1 MDRRD
6 STQSLL
12 VLRKLTRAI
21 ADIARVQMT
30 EYLATLAPL
39 LRPKMVLG
47 DYVEDGSKESTRR
60 SEKALKELQAL
71 YDTVAGSKPFNLPRE
86 LSLPIRLV
94 GTGLEITPVDTA
106 YDVHTSSERRTIMV
120 RSPLTWTLTYSGYAP
135 TRLPELLRA
144 KLRTGD
150 DLGQLVVSYLLMH
163 VVTMNSPGLLSVF
176 EALHFPITSTTV
188 PEFGPLPVTR
198 IGIAMSTTR
207 PSDEVILQS
216 AELTG
221 MDAFEEVVNVNDLA
235 RLSDPLKERLMEVAR
250 QQAPELVRSVP
261 AVPS

>member
-21 ADIARVQMT
+21 ADIARAQMT

-60 SEKALKELQAL
+60 SEKALKELQTL
-71 YDTVAGSKPFNLPRE
+71 YDSVAAAKPFNLPRE
-86 LSLPIRLV
+86 LTLPLRLV

-106 YDVHTSSERRTIMV
+106 HVIKSGSETRTIMV
-120 RSPLTWTLTYSGYAP
+120 RSPLTWTLTFSGYPP
-135 TRLPELLRA
+135 TRLPDLLKA

-150 DLGQLVVSYLLMH
+150 ELGQLVVSYLLMH
-163 VVTMNSPGLLSVF
+163 VVTTNSPGLLNMF
-176 EALHFPITSTTV
+176 EALHFPITATTV
-188 PEFGPLPVTR
+188 PEFGPLPITR
-198 IGIAMSTTR
+198 IGIALTTTR

-221 MDAFEEVVNVNDLA
+221 MDAFEEVVNPNELS
-235 RLSDPLKERLMEVAR
+235 RLRDPLKERLMEVAR
-250 QQAPELVRSVP
+250 QQAPELV
-261 AVPS
+261 